1 MSKSDKFWDREMDKN
16 RKTAIIVGI
25 LILVA
30 YSILG
35 TNNPNAKILGMFL
48 EVVSGLAVIG
58 IATLMLSLLK
68 PFGKKI
74 SLWYL
79 ALKCVEG
86 ILMIIA
92 GVLFFIHTSS
102 LLELRD
108 QIYLVHG
115 YIFAI
120 PALMFYYLLFK
131 SKLIPRWLSV
141 WGFVA
146 SILLVL
152 VNLLELMG
160 IIPGLE
166 ILYLP
171 IVLNEFVLALWLIF
185 KGFNVSAIKNTE
197 NGSIVIATGS

>member
-1 MSKSDKFWDREMDKN
+1 MNNN
-16 RKTAIIVGI
+16 RKIAIIVGI

-30 YSILG
+30 YSIIG
-35 TNNPNAKILGMFL
+35 TNNPDAKIQGMFL
-48 EVVSGLAVIG
+48 EVISGLAVIG
-58 IATLMLSLLK
+58 IATLMFPFLK

-74 SLWYL
+74 SLWYFV
-79 ALKCVEG
+79 LKGVEG

-120 PALMFYYLLFK
+120 PALMFYYLLYK

-141 WGFVA
+141 WGVIA
-146 SILLVL
+146 SILLVI

-160 IIPGLE
+160 IIPRLE

-171 IVLNEFVLALWLIF
+171 IVLNEVVLAIWLIL
-185 KGFNVSAIKNTE
+185 KGFNMSAIKSTE
-197 NGSIVIATGS
+197 MRV